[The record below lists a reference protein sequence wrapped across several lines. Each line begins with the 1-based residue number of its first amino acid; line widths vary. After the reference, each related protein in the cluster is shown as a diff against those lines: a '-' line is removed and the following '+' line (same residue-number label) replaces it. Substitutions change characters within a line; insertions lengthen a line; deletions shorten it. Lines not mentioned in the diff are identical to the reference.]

1 MSAVLNFPQKAP
13 AQQMS
18 AVDQLGLLQAQI
30 STLQDAE
37 KTLKDD
43 LKLQAIEL
51 GLKAGKGQGVD
62 VAGSLF
68 NAHISESD
76 GRQSLD
82 VAALEAKIR
91 ELLGSAAD
99 AFLAAN
105 TKASKGSI
113 TLRLTALKV
122 S

>member
-13 AQQMS
+13 VVQVS

-30 STLQDAE
+30 ATLQDAE
-37 KTLKDD
+37 KALKED
-43 LKLQAIEL
+43 LKLQAIGL
-51 GLKAGKGQGVD
+51 GLKAGKGNGVD
-62 VAGSLF
+62 VVGSLF

-82 VAALEAKIR
+82 VAALEAKVR
-91 ELLGSAAD
+91 ELMGSGAE

-105 TKASKGSI
+105 TKVSKGSI
-113 TLRLTALKV
+113 TLRVSALKV